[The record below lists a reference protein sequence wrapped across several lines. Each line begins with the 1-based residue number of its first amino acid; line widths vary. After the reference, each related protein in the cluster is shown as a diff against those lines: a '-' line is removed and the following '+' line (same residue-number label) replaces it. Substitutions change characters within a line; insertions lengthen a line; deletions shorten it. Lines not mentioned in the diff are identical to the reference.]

1 MPIPDPDQE
10 KSRQAKE
17 LRLDRQIAFASG
29 LFQGDVTVRTLL
41 ESLAEGVVIMDNSGA
56 ILLVNTAAEQ
66 MFGYQRED
74 LIGKPQAVLIPERFR
89 KVHEEHLAR
98 FFAEPRMRPTDQ
110 LLDLTGLRRD
120 GDEFPVEISLS
131 YVDTINGVL
140 VMALVSDVSLR
151 KEYETRLRESEE
163 MFHMQ
168 VAWVKDYAIFMLDT
182 QGNVL
187 TWNEGAERLKGY
199 RAQEIIGKHFSCFYP
214 EEDRNAG
221 RPEEELKKAADQGQF
236 AEDTWRTRKDGSRF
250 WANVTIAA
258 LHDESGKL
266 RGFTKVIHDISVSKK
281 AEDALRKSED
291 KFSKIFQSAP
301 AIIGIT
307 SLAEGRCLDIN
318 DRGLQALGYQ
328 REEVVG
334 KTMLELGV
342 WESKSVR
349 DRVIRVLEEDGMVKN
364 LEINFRG
371 KNGKTFIG
379 IYSAETID
387 LGGERYILDIVQDIT
402 ERKRM
407 EEEIV
412 RLNTHLEVANK
423 EQVAFNHTVA
433 HDLRQPLNLLSSYC
447 QLIDKMCGDQLTE
460 ECKGYVR
467 GAYNVTLQM
476 NSLIAALLNFSN
488 MGIVEPRREMVD
500 LSLLAQEV
508 SLSLKMTEPERQV
521 DFRNAKGIVA
531 NGDANLLRAVL
542 DNLLGNAWKYT
553 GMREKA
559 VIEFGV
565 MNIDGVPT
573 YFVRDNGTGFDMAYA
588 DKLFVPFQRLPGA
601 EKQTGFGVGLAT
613 AERIIRRHG
622 GTMWAEGEPDK
633 GACFYF
639 TLSAD

>member
-1 MPIPDPDQE
+1 VENIMTTPELDQE
-10 KSRQAKE
+10 KARHEQE
-17 LRLDRQIAFASG
+17 LRIQRQIAFASG

-41 ESLAEGVVIMDNSGA
+41 ESLAEGVVIIDNSGT

-66 MFGYQRED
+66 MFGYKRED

-199 RAQEIIGKHFSCFYP
+199 RAKEIIGKHFSCFYP

-221 RPEEELKKAADQGQF
+221 KPEEELKKAAAEGQF
-236 AEDTWRTRKDGSRF
+236 AEDTWRIRKDGSRF
-250 WANVTIAA
+250 WANVTVAA

-318 DRGLQALGYQ
+318 DRARGM
-328 REEVVG
+328 G
-334 KTMLELGV
+334 K
-342 WESKSVR
+342 
-349 DRVIRVLEEDGMVKN
+349 
-364 LEINFRG
+364 
-371 KNGKTFIG
+371 
-379 IYSAETID
+379 
-387 LGGERYILDIVQDIT
+387 
-402 ERKRM
+402 
-407 EEEIV
+407 
-412 RLNTHLEVANK
+412 
-423 EQVAFNHTVA
+423 QV
-433 HDLRQPLNLLSSYC
+433 
-447 QLIDKMCGDQLTE
+447 
-460 ECKGYVR
+460 
-467 GAYNVTLQM
+467 
-476 NSLIAALLNFSN
+476 
-488 MGIVEPRREMVD
+488 
-500 LSLLAQEV
+500 
-508 SLSLKMTEPERQV
+508 
-521 DFRNAKGIVA
+521 
-531 NGDANLLRAVL
+531 
-542 DNLLGNAWKYT
+542 
-553 GMREKA
+553 
-559 VIEFGV
+559 
-565 MNIDGVPT
+565 
-573 YFVRDNGTGFDMAYA
+573 GTG
-588 DKLFVPFQRLPGA
+588 PGD
-601 EKQTGFGVGLAT
+601 TGSGRG
-613 AERIIRRHG
+613 RHG
-622 GTMWAEGEPDK
+622 QEP
-633 GACFYF
+633 
-639 TLSAD
+639 